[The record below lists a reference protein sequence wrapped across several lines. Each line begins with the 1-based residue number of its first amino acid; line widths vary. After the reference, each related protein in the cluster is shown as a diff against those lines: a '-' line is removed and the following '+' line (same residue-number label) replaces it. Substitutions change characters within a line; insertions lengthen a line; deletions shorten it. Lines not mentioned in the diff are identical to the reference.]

1 MRSKRPTIACALVTL
16 ALLGAACSSSK
27 KSAPASSSTV
37 TGGGSASGT
46 PAPTTT
52 AALTPKAGGNL
63 VMGTEAEIDGFD
75 PTKNRWDVTGYMY
88 ADSVY
93 DPLAAFGADNKVHPY
108 LAESITPNADYTQWK
123 IKVRPNVT
131 FSNGDPVTGDTI
143 VKDLTAI
150 KAAALTGQ
158 VYDNIASIAVD
169 PSDASGMTAL
179 VTCTTPW
186 VPFPIYLTGQAG
198 VVFDPKMLTDPNSAQ
213 HPIGTGPFILKEWVP
228 GNHFIAT
235 KNPNYWQKGLPY
247 LDSVEFRPILETT
260 SRDNSVASG
269 TIDIMHS
276 SDPQTR
282 QDLKGNKGVQIITDA
297 AAKGEV
303 EEEFVMLNTGK
314 PPLDDVT
321 IRQALAYATDRNRY
335 NQIIN
340 YGLVPDSTGPFGNPG
355 SPFHADTGY
364 PSYDLT
370 KAKALVAQYE
380 QAHHVTSV
388 SFELGTTNNAR
399 NLQTVSLLQSMWG
412 QAGITVTIKQVEQ
425 SQFILL
431 ALEGKYDAYTWR
443 QFGEP
448 DPDADYIWWSST
460 TALAEGKLALNFS
473 RNKDPQIDADLL
485 KGRTSAD
492 PATRAAAYEDI
503 ASQFAKDVPFVWTNE
518 TVWTIAAKTN
528 VQGILQWTLPDGTP
542 GVDHTIGGAFSMAHV
557 WVG

>member
-1 MRSKRPTIACALVTL
+1 MRVSSTTVAVLVSA
-16 ALLGAACSSSK
+16 ALLAGACSSSK
-27 KSAPASSSTV
+27 KSTAASSSTV
-37 TGGGSASGT
+37 NGGGSTPPASSA
-46 PAPTTT
+46 PPTT
-52 AALTPKAGGNL
+52 ALTPKSGGNL
-63 VMGTEAEIDGFD
+63 IMGTEAEIDGFD

-108 LAESITPNADYTQWK
+108 LAQSITPNADYTQWK
-123 IKVRPNVT
+123 IKVRPNIT
-131 FSNGDPVTGDTI
+131 FSNGDPVTGDT
-143 VKDLTAI
+143 VVADLTAI
-150 KAAALTGQ
+150 KKAALTGK

-169 PSDASGMTAL
+169 PSDPLTAV

-198 VVFDPKMLTDPNSAQ
+198 VVFDPKMLTDPQSAQ

-247 LDSVEFRPILETT
+247 LDSVEYRPILEVT

-269 TIDIMHS
+269 TIDVMHS
-276 SDPQTR
+276 SDPQTAR
-282 QDLKGNKGVQIITDA
+282 DLKGNKSVQLITDA
-297 AAKGEV
+297 TAKGEV
-303 EEEFVMLNTGK
+303 EEGFVMLNTGK
-314 PPLDDVT
+314 PPLDDPVL
-321 IRQALAYATDRNRY
+321 RQALAYATDEGRY
-335 NQIIN
+335 GQIIN
-340 YGLVPDSTGPFGNPG
+340 YGLAPASDGPFGNAG
-355 SPFHADTGY
+355 SPFHAATGY

-380 QAHHVTSV
+380 QAHHVSSV

-399 NLQTVSLLQSMWG
+399 NLQAVSLLQSMWG
-412 QAGITVTIKQVEQ
+412 QAGINVTIKQVEQ

-431 ALEGKYDAYTWR
+431 ALEGKYDAYLWR

-448 DPDADYIWWSST
+448 DPDADYVWWTSSD
-460 TALAEGKLALNFS
+460 AVAEGQLALNFS

-492 PATRAAAYEDI
+492 PAVRAAAYEDI
-503 ASQFAKDVPFVWTNE
+503 ASQFGKDVPFVWLQE
-518 TVWTIAAKTN
+518 TVWTIAAKN
-528 VQGILQWTLPDGTP
+528 SVHGVLDWTLPDGSA